1 MACFVSNTNTTSP
14 SSGALITASSGVTTA
29 PSPIILPANPS
40 SGAVER
46 SAAFPVIGLDTI
58 TVFTTF
64 FVSVSCLSS
73 SDLSVSSDKFSLL
86 SVYSIS
92 GAVSR

>member
-1 MACFVSNTNTTSP
+1 M
-14 SSGALITASSGVTTA
+14 ASSGVTTA

-40 SGAVER
+40 SGAVDK
-46 SAAFPVIGLDTI
+46 SAAVPVIGLDTT

-64 FVSVSCLSS
+64 FSLSAFGSFSCLSS
-73 SDLSVSSDKFSLL
+73 IFLLISPDKSSLL